1 MNTKINDMG
10 NMPSFLPKEY
20 LMQSITDIFNNGLP
34 QGLYTKVSNLDD
46 VFRLDRGRVITIT
59 GVPNYGKSEFVDFL
73 TTTYNKLYGMK
84 TLYFSPENQP
94 LSYHMAKLVSKYTN
108 KRLKNSDLAEA
119 QNVASYV
126 CDNFFFFNYQKISK
140 LSQILDLGATM
151 VSDKGVS
158 ILVLDAFNK
167 IET

>member
-1 MNTKINDMG
+1 MKALITDMG
-10 NMPSFLPKEY
+10 NMPSLLPKEY

-34 QGLYTKVSNLDD
+34 QGLYTKVSNLDE

-94 LSYHMAKLVSKYTN
+94 LSFHMAKLVSKYTN
-108 KRLKNSDLAEA
+108 KKLKD
-119 QNVASYV
+119 ASV
-126 CDNFFFFNYQKISK
+126 IEVNNTALNLQPN
-140 LSQILDLGATM
+140 LS
-151 VSDKGVS
+151 
-158 ILVLDAFNK
+158 
-167 IET
+167 